1 MQLASTGI
9 AGQNAPMAGAA
20 GPDLSISLTHTS
32 AFLQGQTNAVYLIRV
47 TNEGGTPTTGTI
59 SVIETMPSGITI
71 TSMSGPGWSCLSN
84 TCNRSDSVQPGQMLP
99 TITVLATVDQNA
111 PPSIS
116 NMASVSGGGDALI
129 TNNFAN
135 DVTTIA
141 AEGRLLGWGN
151 SYSPA
156 TTYPSSLTDVVSVA
170 AGSDHAIAL
179 RKDGTVVEW
188 GSGGL
193 LTPPTGLTLTGVI
206 AVAAAYDASFAL
218 KGDGSVVVWSR
229 WVPTPSTASLANVVS
244 IAAYGYQ
251 FWALNANGTI
261 TSLAVS
267 NATPD
272 SIPGGATNIVQV
284 SPNSGGV
291 LALTSMGGV
300 LAWGSYAPQPP
311 VGLEKLVRVAFVG
324 NSTGV
329 GIKADGTLTAWSSIS
344 NGNLSSI
351 PSGINNV
358 TDLAGDAFVMA
369 LKGDGT
375 VAAWGSNSYGLPQFA
390 GALSHARQVQ
400 GTAQYGVAILDAAPV
415 QLKIQPFAKDYDL
428 SSVYYYY
435 NPTVTVDGQVV
446 TLPYTAL
453 VAPGS
458 VHSIA
463 TAATQTP
470 SEMGVQYNFSSWSDG
485 GAASHTITA
494 DGITTYTVNY
504 AVKFRLYTSAD
515 SGGSI
520 SPATAY
526 YDPGST
532 ILVRA
537 TPSNGYVLRYIYDG
551 GSQYNQ
557 NNPLR
562 VEMSGPRSISAYFT
576 SISSAGP
583 RLTLKPMRQL
593 IQGQQNAV
601 YIGRLTNESA
611 TSLAG
616 AQLRFYGLTVVR
628 MFGSGWT
635 CSSNLCSRSDTLPPG
650 KAYPAI
656 LIVAAT
662 DQTATGTL
670 SPYLSASEYY
680 SSVSASAPSK
690 VYGAGNA
697 VIAWGNNSA
706 GQVAAPAGLTNLVEV
721 AGGSSHSVALR
732 GDGTVVAWGDNSKL
746 QTKVP
751 GNLVNLIAIAA
762 GSNHSLVLD
771 STGSVVAWGD
781 NSSGQ
786 ASVPANLTNVI
797 AVAAGA
803 SHSLALTSDGSVV
816 TWGANA
822 SGQCTVPAN
831 VKDAVAIAAGGDHSV
846 AVLKDGT
853 VVGWGSN
860 AAGESTVPSGLSR
873 VETVSA
879 GSQFSLAVQDD
890 GTVVPWGN
898 MPASIVSGMPAG
910 LTNVRVL
917 AAGGAHALALQ
928 WDQTLQ
934 TWGVNTNG
942 QTTVPQG
949 LTKIT
954 SVGAGVAHSLAVASA
969 PAIVNYTFST
979 EQAGASFSVDGVTY
993 TSGQSF
999 QWTYG
1004 STHTVVVPSSQ
1015 PGPTPGSQYVL
1026 TSWNDGYSQPSRV
1039 MSATQNLTYT
1049 LSFKLQYLLSATATG
1064 GNISPGT
1071 SYLDANS
1078 IVTLTATP
1086 TQGNV
1091 FAGFGGDISG
1101 LQNPRTFVLKGPLS
1115 VTANFV
1121 IPQGKARFKVDLRHT
1136 SAFLRG
1142 QTNAVYLVRISS
1154 EPTGGSTSG
1163 QVQMTPTVPTGLQV
1177 TSMSGRGWSCTSSVC
1192 SRSDVLPSGGR
1203 YPAITVVAHVLDNAP
1218 ASLQFQAGVSGGGAA
1233 SAATASDTTA
1243 VNSIAVPVSWPLID
1257 SYYYSSSKSILYPEG
1272 LTDAVA
1278 VAPGSGHLLALK
1290 KDGTVV
1296 AWGTNGYGQCDVPAS
1311 LANVIAIAA
1320 GDTFSV
1326 ALKADGSLVGW
1337 GEQQVVSQLPA
1348 GLTDVVG
1355 ISAGS
1360 SFTVAIKS
1368 DGTLTQ
1374 WGNPYS
1380 WLDQSKVAQ
1389 ARDVVAVSSFASMLA
1404 LTSDGIPFS
1413 LVSDSSLLPP
1423 ASLSGV
1429 TSIYSGYYS
1438 MSAVSQDGTLTR
1450 WGNISGTTPPADWV
1464 NLVSVATDGECPVA
1478 LKRDGTLT
1486 QGNCSIS
1493 SASAQPKS
1501 IANVTALAGYNGRI
1515 MALTSTPPQ
1524 VTVTVSADQGA
1535 ITVDGTT
1542 YQQSQ
1547 SFTWPY
1553 GSVHTIAASSPIDGA
1568 NGARYVFSNWSDG
1581 GSISHSFVAASTGT
1595 MQLRAGFKVQY
1606 YLTTKATQGGTI
1618 SPPSGWYDSGST
1630 LVYAT
1635 PDQGYTFKDFTNAT
1649 ISNGTYGYVYLY
1661 GTTTVTA
1668 NFVAATSGP
1677 KLAITSSHTG
1687 SFTQGQQGATF
1698 TLTVSNTNGSTATS
1712 GTVFVIDSLPAG
1724 MTPLSIS
1731 GTGWYCP
1738 SNSSCSRSDPLAGG
1752 ASYPPIVVTANVALN
1767 ATSPQVNQATVTGG
1781 GSASASTSDSATILT
1796 LINLMSVPSGLA
1808 IVADG
1813 VTYTTPK
1820 ALGWAAGSSHTL
1832 TITSP
1837 QTAGNTRYAYLSWS
1851 DSGGQSHV
1859 VTTPTTATTYTAS
1872 FKTQN
1877 KLTTSVLPAG
1887 AGTVTVTPTS
1897 ADGWYDNTQV
1907 LQITATPGSGNG
1919 FSSFSGD
1926 LTGTVNPQSLAMVAP
1941 RSVVANFAAVNPQPS
1956 AVSVSPASGS
1966 GPSASFTAVYSSGL
1980 GYQNLAWVQMLVATA
1995 PDGGGQTFC
2004 MLHYDINGDS
2014 FWLYG
2019 DEGFFL
2025 GPVKRGTPSAALQ
2038 NSLCALNTK
2047 TTTVTTSGTT
2057 LTWKADIVF
2066 KAAATRNVYLR
2077 AMAYPGLDTGLVLK
2091 GTWTSSASA
2100 LSTMS
2105 ALPSSGTGAQQTFA
2119 ASFPDP
2125 AGFEGAPL
2133 GWSQFLIAAASDGG
2147 GQPFCFVHYDRAG
2160 NGLWV
2165 YSGDV
2170 GFFLG
2175 PVAPG
2180 TASNTLTSSACSVN
2194 PAGTTITNVS
2204 GVLTVNVP
2212 ITLKAPMSGAKKIYQ
2227 RTLDPLRRDTGWV
2240 QTGTWTIP

>member
-1 MQLASTGI
+1 
-9 AGQNAPMAGAA
+9 MAGAA
-20 GPDLSISLTHTS
+20 GPDLSITMTHTS

-84 TCNRSDSVQPGQMLP
+84 TCNRSDSVQTGQMLP

-129 TNNFAN
+129 SNNFAN

-141 AEGRLLGWGN
+141 AEGRLLGWGY

-156 TTYPSSLTDVVSVA
+156 SNFPSSLTDAVSVSA
-170 AGSDHAIAL
+170 ASDHAIAL

-188 GSGGL
+188 NSGGI
-193 LTPPTGLTLTGVI
+193 LTPPTGLTLTGII
-206 AVAAAYDASFAL
+206 AVAAGYDASYAL
-218 KGDGSVVVWSR
+218 NSDGTVAAWTR
-229 WVPTPSTASLANVVS
+229 YQGAPSTAGLANVVS
-244 IAAYGYQ
+244 IKAYGYQ
-251 FWALNANGTI
+251 FWALNANGTV
-261 TSLAVS
+261 TSLAGTYG
-267 NATPD
+267 TPD
-272 SIPGGATNIVQV
+272 QIPIGTMNIVQV
-284 SPNSGGV
+284 SPGNGGV
-291 LALTSMGGV
+291 LALTAMGGV
-300 LAWGSYAPQPP
+300 RAWGSYAPQPP
-311 VGLEKLVRVAFVG
+311 AGLEKLVRVAFVG

-329 GIKADGTLTAWSSIS
+329 GIKADGTLTAWSSTS

-358 TDLAGDAFVMA
+358 TDLAGDSFVMA
-369 LKGDGT
+369 LRGDGT
-375 VAAWGSNSYGLPQFA
+375 VAAWGSASSWLWQFA
-390 GALSHARQVQ
+390 GALAYARQVQ
-400 GTAQYGVAILDAAPV
+400 ATSEYGVAILTAAPV
-415 QLKIQPFAKDYDL
+415 MLKIQAFSKDYDF
-428 SSVYYYY
+428 SNVYYYY
-435 NPTVTVDGQVV
+435 TPTVTVDGQAV
-446 TLPYTAL
+446 TSPYAAL

-458 VHSIA
+458 VHTIA
-463 TAATQTP
+463 TAASQTP
-470 SEMGVQYNFSSWSDG
+470 SDAGVQYIFSSWSDG

-504 AVKFRLYTSAD
+504 AVKFRLSTSAD
-515 SGGSI
+515 SNGSI

-532 ILVRA
+532 VLVRA

-562 VEMSGPRSISAYFT
+562 VEMNGPRGISAYF
-576 SISSAGP
+576 ISTASAGP

-601 YIGRLTNESA
+601 YIGRLSNESTA
-611 TSLAG
+611 PLAG
-616 AQLRFYGLTVVR
+616 AQLRFYGLTVIR

-662 DQTATGTL
+662 AQTATGTL

-680 SSVSASAPSK
+680 SDPAASAPSK

-697 VIAWGNNSA
+697 VIGWGNNSA

-721 AGGSSHSVALR
+721 AGGSGHSVALR
-732 GDGTVVAWGDNSKL
+732 GDGTVAAWGDNSKL

-762 GSNHSLVLD
+762 GSNHSLALNY
-771 STGSVVAWGD
+771 TGSVVAWGD

-816 TWGANA
+816 AWGANA

-831 VKDAVAIAAGGDHSV
+831 VKDVVAIAAGGDHSL
-846 AVLKDGT
+846 AVLRDGT

-890 GTVVPWGN
+890 GTVVPWGSI
-898 MPASIVSGMPAG
+898 PASIVSAMPAG

-917 AAGGAHALALQ
+917 AAGGNHALALQ

-934 TWGVNTNG
+934 TWGVNTDG
-942 QTTVPQG
+942 QTTIPQG
-949 LTKIT
+949 MTKIT
-954 SVGAGVAHSLAVASA
+954 AVGAGAAHSLAIASA
-969 PAIVNYTFST
+969 PAVVNFVFQTSPL
-979 EQAGASFSVDGVTY
+979 GASFSVDGVTY

-999 QWTYG
+999 QWPYG
-1004 STHTVVVPSSQ
+1004 STHSFAVPSAQ

-1026 TSWNDGYSQPSRV
+1026 TYWSDGYSQSSRV
-1039 MSATQNLTYT
+1039 ISATQNLTYT
-1049 LSFKLQYLLSATATG
+1049 LSFKLQYLLTATATG
-1064 GNISPGT
+1064 GSISPGT

-1091 FAGFGGDISG
+1091 FAGFGGDMSG
-1101 LQNPRTFVLKGPLS
+1101 LQNPRTVVLKGPLS
-1115 VTANFV
+1115 VSASFV
-1121 IPQGKARFKVDLRHT
+1121 VPQGKAKFKVDLRHT

-1142 QTNAVYLVRISS
+1142 QTNAVYLVRIASD
-1154 EPTGGSTSG
+1154 PTGGSTSG

-1177 TSMSGRGWSCTSSVC
+1177 TSMSGRGWSCTSSAC
-1192 SRSDVLPSGGR
+1192 SRSDVLPSGGK

-1218 ASLQFQAGVSGGGAA
+1218 ASLLFQVGVAGGGAA
-1233 SAATASDTTA
+1233 STATASDTTA
-1243 VNSIAVPVSWPLID
+1243 VNSIAVPVSWPSID
-1257 SYYYSSSKSILYPEG
+1257 YYYYSSYKWTLYPEG

-1278 VAPGSGHLLALK
+1278 VAPGSLHFLALR
-1290 KDGTVV
+1290 KDGTVA
-1296 AWGTNGYGQCDVPAS
+1296 AWGRNDSGQCDVPAS
-1311 LANVIAIAA
+1311 LVNVVAVTA
-1320 GDTFSV
+1320 GDSFSV
-1326 ALKADGSLVGW
+1326 ALKADGSLVAW
-1337 GEQQVVSQLPA
+1337 GAQDVITQLPA

-1360 SFTVAIKS
+1360 NYAVAMKS
-1368 DGTLTQ
+1368 DGTLSQ
-1374 WGNPYS
+1374 WGSQYS
-1380 WLDQSKVAQ
+1380 YGIDPSKLAQ
-1389 ARDVVAVSSFASMLA
+1389 VRDAVAVSSSSSPLA
-1404 LTSDGIPFS
+1404 LTSDGIPVS
-1413 LVSDSSLLPP
+1413 LVSDTSLLPP
-1423 ASLSGV
+1423 ISLSGV
-1429 TSIYSGYYS
+1429 ASVYSGYSS
-1438 MSAVSQDGTLTR
+1438 MSAIAQDGTLTR
-1450 WGNISGTTPPADWV
+1450 WGYNSSTTLPAEWV
-1464 NLVSVATDGECPVA
+1464 NLASVVMDGDCPVA
-1478 LKRDGTLT
+1478 LKKDGTFI
-1486 QGNCSIS
+1486 QGDCSFY
-1493 SASAQPKS
+1493 SANVQPNS
-1501 IANVTALAGYNGRI
+1501 IANVTALAGYNGKI
-1515 MALTSTPPQ
+1515 MVLTSTPPQ
-1524 VTVTVSADQGA
+1524 VTVRISASSGPV
-1535 ITVDGTT
+1535 TVDGTT

-1547 SFTWPY
+1547 TFTWPY
-1553 GSVHTIAASSPIDGA
+1553 NSIHTIAASSPIDGA
-1568 NGARYVFSNWSDG
+1568 TGTRQVFAYWNDG
-1581 GSISHSFVAASTGT
+1581 GAISHSFVAASTGT
-1595 MQLRAGFKVQY
+1595 MQLQANFKTQY

-1618 SPPSGWYDSGST
+1618 SPSSGWYDSGYN

-1635 PDQGYTFKDFTNAT
+1635 PDQGYSFKDFTNA
-1649 ISNGTYGYVYLY
+1649 SVNSGTYGYLYLY
-1661 GTTTVTA
+1661 APTTVTA
-1668 NFVAATSGP
+1668 NFVSTTSGP

-1687 SFTQGQQGATF
+1687 SFTQGQQGASF
-1698 TLTVSNTNGSTATS
+1698 TLTVSNANGSPATAGS
-1712 GTVFVIDSLPAG
+1712 VYVIETLPAG
-1724 MTPLSIS
+1724 LTPLSMS
-1731 GTGWYCP
+1731 GTGWGC
-1738 SNSSCSRSDPLAGG
+1738 SNNACSRSDTLAGG
-1752 ASYPPIVVTANVALN
+1752 ASYPPIIVTVNVGLN
-1767 ATSPQVNQATVTGG
+1767 ASSPQVLQATVTGG
-1781 GSASASTSDSATILT
+1781 NSPQASTSDSATILT
-1796 LINLMSVPSGLA
+1796 LINLMSSPSGLA
-1808 IVADG
+1808 VIADG

-1837 QTAGNTRYAYLSWS
+1837 QTTGNTRYPYLSWS
-1851 DSGGQSHV
+1851 DGGGQSHV
-1859 VTTPTTATTYTAS
+1859 VTTPTTATTYTAN

-1907 LQITATPGSGNG
+1907 LQITATPGSGNT

-1941 RSVVANFAAVNPQPS
+1941 RSVVANFAAINPQPS

-2057 LTWKADIVF
+2057 LTWKADVVF

-2133 GWSQFLIAAASDGG
+2133 GWSQFLIASASDGG

-2170 GFFLG
+2170 GYFLG
-2175 PVAPG
+2175 PVSPG

-2212 ITLKAPMSGAKKIYQ
+2212 ITLKAPMSGAKKIFQ

>member
-1 MQLASTGI
+1 MQLASAGI
-9 AGQNAPMAGAA
+9 AGQNSPMAGAA

-71 TSMSGPGWSCLSN
+71 MSMSGPGWSCLSN

-129 TNNFAN
+129 SNNFAN

-141 AEGRLLGWGN
+141 AEGWLLGWGA
-151 SYSPA
+151 SYSSA
-156 TTYPSSLTDVVSVA
+156 TNAPSSMSDVVSVA
-170 AGSDHAIAL
+170 TGSDHAIGL
-179 RKDGTVVEW
+179 RKNGTVVEW
-188 GSGGL
+188 TSGGT
-193 LTPPTGLTLTGVI
+193 LTPPTGINLTGVI
-206 AVAAAYDASFAL
+206 AVAAGYDTSYAL
-218 KGDGSVVVWSR
+218 KSDGTVAAWTR
-229 WVPTPSTASLANVVS
+229 YQGAPSTAGLSNVVS
-244 IAAYGYQ
+244 IEAYDYR

-261 TSLAVS
+261 TSLAS
-267 NATPD
+267 TYGTPD
-272 SIPGGATNIVQV
+272 QIPIGAINIVQV
-284 SPNSGGV
+284 SPGNGGV

-329 GIKADGTLTAWSSIS
+329 GIKADGTLTAWSSS
-344 NGNLSSI
+344 STGNLSSI

-358 TDLAGDAFVMA
+358 TELAGDAFVMA

-375 VAAWGSNSYGLPQFA
+375 VAAWGSTYSGLSQFA
-390 GALSHARQVQ
+390 GALSHARQLRA
-400 GTAQYGVAILDAAPV
+400 TYQYGVAILDAAPV
-415 QLKIQPFAKDYDL
+415 LLKTQSFAKDYDL
-428 SSVYYYY
+428 SNVYYYY
-435 NPTVTVDGQVV
+435 YPTITVDGQAV
-446 TLPYTAL
+446 TPPYTAL

-458 VHSIA
+458 LHTIA
-463 TAATQTP
+463 TAASQTP
-470 SEMGVQYNFSSWSDG
+470 SDAGVEYTFKSWSDG
-485 GAASHTITA
+485 GAVSHTITA
-494 DGITTYTVNY
+494 DGVTTYTVNY
-504 AVKFRLYTSAD
+504 AVKFRLSTSAD
-515 SGGSI
+515 SNGSI

-526 YDPGST
+526 YDSGST
-532 ILVRA
+532 VLVRA
-537 TPSNGYVLRYIYDG
+537 TPSNGYVLRYFYDG

-562 VEMSGPRSISAYFT
+562 VEMNGPRGISAYF
-576 SISSAGP
+576 ISTASAGP

-601 YIGRLTNESA
+601 YIGRLSNESTA
-611 TSLAG
+611 SLAG
-616 AQLRFYGLTVVR
+616 AQLRFYGLTVIR

-662 DQTATGTL
+662 AQTATGTL

-680 SSVSASAPSK
+680 SDPAASAPSK

-697 VIAWGNNSA
+697 VIGWGNNSA

-721 AGGSSHSVALR
+721 AGGSGHSVALR

-762 GSNHSLVLD
+762 GSNHSLALNY
-771 STGSVVAWGD
+771 TGSVVAWGD

-816 TWGANA
+816 AWGANA

-831 VKDAVAIAAGGDHSV
+831 VKDAVAIAAGGDHSL
-846 AVLKDGT
+846 AVLRDGT
-853 VVGWGSN
+853 VVAWGSN

-879 GSQFSLAVQDD
+879 GSQYSLAVQDD
-890 GTVVPWGN
+890 GTVVPWGSI
-898 MPASIVSGMPAG
+898 PASIVTGMPAG

-934 TWGVNTNG
+934 TWGVNTDG

-954 SVGAGVAHSLAVASA
+954 SVGAGGAHSLAVASA
-969 PAIVNYTFST
+969 PAIVNYTFRT
-979 EQAGASFSVDGVTY
+979 EEVGASFSVDGVTY

-1004 STHTVVVPSSQ
+1004 STHTVVVPSAQ
-1015 PGPTPGSQYVL
+1015 PGPTSGSQYVL
-1026 TSWNDGYSQPSRV
+1026 TGWGDGYSQPARTI
-1039 MSATQNLTYT
+1039 SATQNLSYT
-1049 LSFKLQYLLSATATG
+1049 LSFKLQYLLTTTATG
-1064 GNISPGT
+1064 GSISPGT
-1071 SYLDANS
+1071 SYMDANS

-1086 TQGNV
+1086 AQGSV
-1091 FAGFGGDISG
+1091 FAGFGGDMSG
-1101 LQNPRTFVLKGPLS
+1101 LQNPRTVVLKGPLS
-1115 VTANFV
+1115 VTASFV
-1121 IPQGKARFKVDLRHT
+1121 VPQGKAKFKLDLRHT

-1142 QTNAVYLVRISS
+1142 QTNAVYLVRIASD
-1154 EPTGGSTSG
+1154 PTGGSTSG

-1177 TSMSGRGWSCTSSVC
+1177 TSMSGQGWSCTSSVC
-1192 SRSDVLPSGGR
+1192 SRSDVLPSGGK

-1218 ASLQFQAGVSGGGAA
+1218 ASLLFQVGVAGGGAA
-1233 SAATASDTTA
+1233 STATAIDTTA
-1243 VNSIAVPVSWPLID
+1243 VNSSAVPLFWPSSPYD
-1257 SYYYSSSKSILYPEG
+1257 YYSSQWALYPQG
-1272 LTDAVA
+1272 LSDAVA
-1278 VAPGSGHLLALK
+1278 VAPGSSHFLALK
-1290 KDGTVV
+1290 KDGTVA
-1296 AWGTNGYGQCDVPAS
+1296 AWGGNNYGQCDVPAS
-1311 LANVIAIAA
+1311 LANVVAIAA
-1320 GDTFSV
+1320 SDTFSV
-1326 ALKADGSLVGW
+1326 AVKSDGSLVAW
-1337 GEQQVVSQLPA
+1337 GEQRIVSQLPA

-1355 ISAGS
+1355 ITTGNNYA
-1360 SFTVAIKS
+1360 VAIKS
-1368 DGTLTQ
+1368 DGTLLE
-1374 WGNPYS
+1374 WGYPYGYA
-1380 WLDQSKVAQ
+1380 LDQSKLAQ
-1389 ARDVVAVSSFASMLA
+1389 VRDAVAVSSYASLLA
-1404 LTSDGIPFS
+1404 LTSDGIPVP

-1429 TSIYSGYYS
+1429 ISIESSYST
-1438 MSAVSQDGTLTR
+1438 MSAVGQDGTLTR
-1450 WGNISGTTPPADWV
+1450 WGYNSSTTLPADWV
-1464 NLVSVATDGECPVA
+1464 NLASVVMSGNCPVA
-1478 LKRDGTLT
+1478 FKKDGTLI
-1486 QGNCSIS
+1486 QGNCSLS
-1493 SASAQPKS
+1493 SANVQPKS
-1501 IANVTALAGYNGRI
+1501 ISNVTALAGYNGRI
-1515 MALTSTPPQ
+1515 MVLTSTPPQ
-1524 VTVTVSADQGA
+1524 VTVTVSADQGP
-1535 ITVDGTT
+1535 ITVDGTS
-1542 YQQSQ
+1542 YQQTQ
-1547 SFTWPY
+1547 TFTWPY
-1553 GSVHTIAASSPIDGA
+1553 NSIHTIAASSPIDGA
-1568 NGARYVFSNWSDG
+1568 TGTRTVFSNWSDG

-1595 MQLRAGFKVQY
+1595 MQLRASFKSQY

-1618 SPPSGWYDSGST
+1618 SPSSGWYDSGYN

-1635 PDQGYTFKDFTNAT
+1635 PDAGYSFKDFTNAS
-1649 ISNGTYGYVYLY
+1649 ISSGTYGYVYLY
-1661 GTTTVTA
+1661 APTTVTA
-1668 NFVAATSGP
+1668 NFVSTTPSP
-1677 KLAITSSHTG
+1677 KLAISSTHTG
-1687 SFTQGQQGATF
+1687 NFTQGQQGATF
-1698 TLTVSNTNGSTATS
+1698 TLTVSNAAGSNATT
-1712 GTVFVIDSLPAG
+1712 GTVYVINSLPSG
-1724 MTPLSIS
+1724 LTPLSIS
-1731 GTGWYCP
+1731 GTGWYCQN
-1738 SNSSCSRSDPLAGG
+1738 NSSCYRSDALAGG
-1752 ASYPPIVVTANVALN
+1752 ASYPPLVVTANVGLN

-1796 LINLMSVPSGLA
+1796 LINLMSSPSGLA
-1808 IVADG
+1808 VIADG

-1820 ALGWAAGSSHTL
+1820 ALAWAAGSSHTL

-1837 QTAGNTRYAYLSWS
+1837 QTTGNTRYPYLSWS
-1851 DSGGQSHV
+1851 DGGGQSHV
-1859 VTTPTTATTYTAS
+1859 VTTPTTATTYTAN

-1907 LQITATPGSGNG
+1907 LQVTATPGSGNA

-1941 RSVVANFAAVNPQPS
+1941 RSVVANFAAINPQPS

-2057 LTWKADIVF
+2057 LTWKADVVF

-2133 GWSQFLIAAASDGG
+2133 GWSQFLIASASDGG

-2212 ITLKAPMSGAKKIYQ
+2212 ITLKAPMSGAKKIFQ